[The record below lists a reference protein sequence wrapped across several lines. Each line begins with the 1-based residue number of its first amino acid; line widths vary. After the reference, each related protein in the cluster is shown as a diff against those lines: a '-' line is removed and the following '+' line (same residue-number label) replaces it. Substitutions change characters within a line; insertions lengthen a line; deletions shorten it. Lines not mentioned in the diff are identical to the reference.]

1 MSKIKAQFDEYLR
14 GWIDCVM
21 LMTMVISDGCLV
33 LDTSLFNL
41 PLRNGVN
48 TNYSNLGRIG
58 NLHFVR
64 ANNLTTLFQLVS
76 IAAKIPTRSHTGKL
90 GHL

>member
-1 MSKIKAQFDEYLR
+1 MSKIKTQFDEYLR
-14 GWIDCVM
+14 GWIDCV
-21 LMTMVISDGCLV
+21 MTMVISDGCLV